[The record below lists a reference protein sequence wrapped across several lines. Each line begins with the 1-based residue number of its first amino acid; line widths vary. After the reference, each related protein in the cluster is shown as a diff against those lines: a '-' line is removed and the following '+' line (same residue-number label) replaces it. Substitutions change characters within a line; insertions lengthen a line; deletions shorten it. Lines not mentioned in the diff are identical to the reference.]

1 MSEKRKPEIGSIAWT
16 DLTIENAEAV
26 RDFYSDVVGWKPSPV
41 RMGDYS
47 DFNMNAPG
55 SGNAVAGI
63 CHARGSNADLP
74 AQWMMY
80 IIVADIENS
89 TTRCEELGGKL
100 VTPIKNMGGQGRYCV
115 IQDPAGAVAALYEMT
130 DR

>member
-1 MSEKRKPEIGSIAWT
+1 LSEKRKPEIGSIAWT

>member
-1 MSEKRKPEIGSIAWT
+1 MSEKKKPEIGSIAWT

-41 RMGDYS
+41 SMGDYS

-55 SGNAVAGI
+55 SGNPVAGI

-74 AQWMMY
+74 AQWMIY
-80 IIVADIENS
+80 IIVSDIEKS
-89 TTRCEELGGKL
+89 TNRCEELGGKL

-115 IQDPAGAVAALYEMT
+115 IQDPAGAVAALYQMT
-130 DR
+130 DG